1 MLLKKRI
8 KVSAVAFKT
17 TTPFSIAF
25 CWKAKIVLSI
35 EVIVILTGLNVIQN
49 RYSKTTYANEP
60 SAIFFLFVV

>member
-1 MLLKKRI
+1 MLLKEII
-8 KVSAVAFKT
+8 KVSTVAFKT

-35 EVIVILTGLNVIQN
+35 EVIVILTGLNVSQN

-60 SAIFFLFVV
+60 SAILFFVV